1 MLFWIYWV
9 KCVLLILPI
18 SFYLAWLLENFNV
31 TCSSYFGPRGISV
44 VQCWPKVGPTSTSI
58 LCFIVITGLY
68 HPSVCAQLLS
78 HVWLFETPTTV
89 AHQAPLSM
97 EFSRQEDWNGVPFST
112 SGFFPTH
119 GLSLHFLHL
128 MHWQADSLPLH
139 HPGSPLSPLHKPV
152 LNCAVLFLVAQLCL
166 TLCSPMDCSPTG
178 SSVNGD
184 SPGMNT
190 GVGCHSLLQG
200 SSQPRDGTQVSCIAG
215 RFFTIQATR
224 EADEYWTE

>member
-97 EFSRQEDWNGVPFST
+97 EFSRQEYWSGLPFPS
-112 SGFFPTH
+112 SG
-119 GLSLHFLHL
+119 
-128 MHWQADSLPLH
+128 ALP
-139 HPGSPLSPLHKPV
+139 S
-152 LNCAVLFLVAQLCL
+152 C
-166 TLCSPMDCSPTG
+166 
-178 SSVNGD
+178 
-184 SPGMNT
+184 
-190 GVGCHSLLQG
+190 
-200 SSQPRDGTQVSCIAG
+200 PRDQACICCISCID
-215 RFFTIQATR
+215 RWILYHCTTW
-224 EADEYWTE
+224 EALWIHNVMLAMGLWEHLIIWGGCELHRLRTGHLELRASLCIC